1 MATIMF
7 TIILIFCFFI
17 LSANVTNALILDPKH
32 RLGEHRLGENFGSK
46 NQNLVPRRYSPK
58 PEPLN
63 NRKTFKLSEII
74 NGRIAMIS
82 VALMVQNEVMT
93 GRSFYE
99 QFMENPI
106 ASCVATTLVV
116 LPIMKVVYNKS
127 KKL

>member
-1 MATIMF
+1 
-7 TIILIFCFFI
+7 
-17 LSANVTNALILDPKH
+17 
-32 RLGEHRLGENFGSK
+32 
-46 NQNLVPRRYSPK
+46 
-58 PEPLN
+58 
-63 NRKTFKLSEII
+63 
-74 NGRIAMIS
+74 
-82 VALMVQNEVMT
+82 MVQNEVMT